1 MTAILKKEMKLSAAA
16 LSYIFLA
23 FSAMALI
30 PGYPILMG
38 AFFIVFGI
46 FQTFQRCRENNDIVY
61 SALLPVAK
69 RDVVRGKYAFALL
82 IELCGFLLTAVF
94 TFVRMTLLSGS
105 QVYRSNALMTAN
117 FVFLGF
123 VLLVFGC
130 FNLIFIGGF
139 FKTAYYYGK
148 PFVLFLIV
156 FFVVVGVAETLHHIP
171 GLSALNAFGFEELL
185 LQLSCLAAGAA
196 AFVIMTLVSLSLS
209 ARSFEKTDL

>member
-1 MTAILKKEMKLSAAA
+1 MTAILKKEMKLSASA

-23 FSAMALI
+23 FSAMVLI

-46 FQTFQRCRENNDIVY
+46 FQTFQRCRENNDMVY

-69 RDVVRGKYAFALL
+69 RDVVRGKYAFSVL
-82 IELCGFLLTAVF
+82 IELCGFLLMTVF
-94 TFVRMTLLSGS
+94 TLIRMGPLSGA
-105 QVYRSNALMTAN
+105 VPYAANALMTAN

-123 VLLVFGC
+123 VLLLFGC

-196 AFVIMTLVSLSLS
+196 AFVLLTLLSRALS
-209 ARSFEKTDL
+209 IRNFEKTDL